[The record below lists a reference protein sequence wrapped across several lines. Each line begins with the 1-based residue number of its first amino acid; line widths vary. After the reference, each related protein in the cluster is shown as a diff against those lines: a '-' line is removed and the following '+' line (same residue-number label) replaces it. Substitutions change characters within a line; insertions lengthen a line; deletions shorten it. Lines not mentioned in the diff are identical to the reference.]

1 MLLDTHFYSPF
12 PNLRSISTIGQL
24 GKFRANTNTVTHIS
38 SSDIAEAG
46 WGDETKKSRDLM
58 LMVMRVTLKP
68 GHNKITVDGEV
79 GKFVI
84 WPLDPLPPLLFTC
97 CSSKSALIWLFDL
110 LALLIQLIVWSH
122 AVHTRLFILLISSWS
137 PDSIDSVIPC

>member
-1 MLLDTHFYSPF
+1 MLRDYHLYSPF
-12 PNLRSISTIGQL
+12 HILHSNSPIGQL

-58 LMVMRVTLKP
+58 LIVMRVTLKP

-79 GKFVI
+79 MK
-84 WPLDPLPPLLFTC
+84 C
-97 CSSKSALIWLFDL
+97 
-110 LALLIQLIVWSH
+110 
-122 AVHTRLFILLISSWS
+122 
-137 PDSIDSVIPC
+137 